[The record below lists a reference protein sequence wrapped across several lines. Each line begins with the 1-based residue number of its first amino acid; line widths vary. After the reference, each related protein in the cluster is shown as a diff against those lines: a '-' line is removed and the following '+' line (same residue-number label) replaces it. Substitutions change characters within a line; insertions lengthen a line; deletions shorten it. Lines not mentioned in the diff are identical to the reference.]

1 MTNASFNINIEGN
14 VFVAIKQLQANFN
27 SLEESVKQIETNS
40 KASFSSIANSI
51 SSIKIASVT
60 QNLQNLSQGFQDI
73 NQPGLSF
80 NQSLRELSALTG
92 TSGRDLNKLG
102 DLARSSAKEFGG
114 SAAASL
120 DSYKTI
126 LGRLGPDIAKNQEAL
141 AGMERNVQILSK
153 TMGGDSAGA
162 VDALTTAMLQYGVDL
177 SNPIQTQK
185 EMTKMMDVMANSA
198 QEGAAEVPSISAAL
212 KVSGVAATQAKVSF
226 AETNA
231 AIQALAQGG
240 KEGSEAGVALRN
252 ILGKMAGED
261 VLPKEAA
268 EKLKKLG
275 VDMRIVSDTS
285 IPFTDRLRELKKAQ
299 GDATIM
305 AQVFGTE
312 NAAAAQILLQSVD
325 AQDKMTGE
333 IIKTGGAQQQAN
345 IVMES
350 TEEKLKRMRASID
363 NAKIGFFELTGG
375 VTAYLSPISELLT
388 TFSSLTP
395 ILNGVKTVTIALA
408 TAEGRAAIATKLKVV
423 ADRAALIASKAVTAA
438 QWLWNV
444 ALNANPIGLVITAVA
459 ALGTA
464 LYAVSKAFKVSSA
477 AERVN
482 AELKDKMID
491 KTAEEE
497 SRLLALFTVLK
508 KTNKGSEERK
518 KVVSELNE
526 KYPDLLKKY
535 DLEKASL
542 NEINRAYKDIAAS
555 IQKKAEA
562 EALSEML
569 TEKTKE
575 IKTRAKEGRSWYQDQ
590 TEYLIEL
597 AELKADRNQIT
608 KQLTDLQIK
617 DIEKQTK
624 GGNSVTPQTTTG
636 AGTSGTDYKNQNNP
650 IVSPAGTS
658 DKKYSGTGGE
668 LKNINVRIENLVKEL
683 VIQTSNITES
693 TGLIRDK
700 ITEAMVGAVRDFE
713 VAM

>member
-1 MTNASFNINIEGN
+1 MTNASFNINLEGN
-14 VFVAIKQLQANFN
+14 AFAAIKQLQEQF
-27 SLEESVKQIETNS
+27 SRLETSVKGIEENTKN
-40 KASFSSIANSI
+40 SFSKIGSALSQVKFASIN
-51 SSIKIASVT
+51 
-60 QNLQNLSQGFQDI
+60 QNLQNLNQGFQDL
-73 NQPGLSF
+73 NAPGMSF
-80 NQSLRELSALTG
+80 NSALMDLSALTG
-92 TSGRDLNKLG
+92 TTGKDLEKLG
-102 DLARSSAKEFGG
+102 EQARSSAKEFGG
-114 SAAASL
+114 NAAASIEN
-120 DSYKTI
+120 YKTI
-126 LGRLGPDIAKNQEAL
+126 LGRLGPGIAENQDAL

-153 TMGGDSAGA
+153 TMGNDSAGA
-162 VDALTTAMLQYGVDL
+162 VDALTTAMLQFGVDL
-177 SNPIQTQK
+177 SDPIQAQK

-198 QEGAAEVPSISAAL
+198 QAGAAEVPQISAAL

-275 VDMRIVSDTS
+275 VDMRVVSDTS

-325 AQDKMTGE
+325 AQDQLTQE
-333 IIKTGGAQQQAN
+333 IQKEGGAQKQAN
-345 IVMES
+345 VVMES
-350 TEEKLKRMRASID
+350 AEEKRARLRASIED
-363 NAKIGFFELTGG
+363 LKLSFFEATGG
-375 VTAYLSPISELLT
+375 VTAYLEPFAQLAT
-388 TFSSLTP
+388 TFSAFAP
-395 ILNGVKTVTIALA
+395 ILGGAGKLFTMLKNSQLA
-408 TAEGRAAIATKLKVV
+408 GAIATKV
-423 ADRAALIASKAVTAA
+423 VTAA
-438 QWLWNV
+438 QWLWNT
-444 ALNANPIGLVITAVA
+444 ALNANPIGLVIGAVA
-459 ALGTA
+459 ALSASVYA
-464 LYAVSKAFKVSSA
+464 LSKAFAVSSA
-477 AERVN
+477 SERVN
-482 AELKDKMID
+482 AELKQKMID

-518 KVVSELNE
+518 KIVSELNG

-535 DLEKASL
+535 DLEKAGL
-542 NEINRAYKDIAAS
+542 NEINKAYKDIAAS

-575 IKTRAKEGRSWYQDQ
+575 LKTRAKDGRKFYQDQ
-590 TEYLIEL
+590 TDYILEL
-597 AELKADRNQIT
+597 EKLKADRNQIT
-608 KQLTDLQIK
+608 KQLTDIQIK
-617 DIEKQTK
+617 DIENQT
-624 GGNSVTPQTTTG
+624 NSDSSVTSDIETG
-636 AGTSGTDYKNQNNP
+636 SDNSGKSKPLVSAGGYSE
-650 IVSPAGTS
+650 
-658 DKKYSGTGGE
+658 KKYSGTGGE

-693 TGLIRDK
+693 AGMIKDK